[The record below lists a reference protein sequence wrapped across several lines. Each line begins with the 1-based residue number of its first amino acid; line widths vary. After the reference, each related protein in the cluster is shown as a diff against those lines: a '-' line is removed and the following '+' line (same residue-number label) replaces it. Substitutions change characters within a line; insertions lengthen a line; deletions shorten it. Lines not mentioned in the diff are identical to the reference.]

1 MDLQNELMRNS
12 ALDGPREKSISQ
24 VSDKPRHTDPR
35 DQDPR
40 VSAAPSSN
48 TNFANKYL
56 EFMGGDESMS
66 KSNVSKQL
74 PP

>member
-1 MDLQNELMRNS
+1 MDLQNELLRNS
-12 ALDGPREKSISQ
+12 ALNGPTEKSISQ
-24 VSDKPRHTDPR
+24 VSDKPRQTDPMR
-35 DQDPR
+35 EQDPR
-40 VSAAPSSN
+40 VSANDPSS
-48 TNFANKYL
+48 NFANKYL